1 MASTAA
7 GNAPPF
13 PLPVGPVTVR
23 EPARGERGW
32 VVGSPFVVVEVR
44 TADGSLRLAVP
55 EGDAPLVRVAF
66 ARASA
71 P

>member
-1 MASTAA
+1 M
-7 GNAPPF
+7 
-13 PLPVGPVTVR
+13 TVR